1 MEWGSTPNILV
12 VSEAQKAKDSEE
24 TSTKEVQSIVNML
37 RKAETKIA
45 KLGRDKTEKTARW
58 LAYQKQMK
66 AAFVTEEKRFQATQ
80 AKIAEDLVEAERQL
94 VTAKELLAAAASE
107 FRTVPTAAASGNSAT
122 AEEAW
127 ETMLR
132 RTEAEEPPASR
143 EEIAEILRRYKRGEG
158 LPTSPLPTF
167 GRGPE
172 PVPMETD
179 GMNVDK
185 ASAPREAPTTNRAPH
200 GDLSGPGG
208 PSYGC
213 ASPST
218 GNARSTPYPEVPS
231 TGPKLPTEPTREPPD
246 GATRHAWDSPCGES
260 RLEVARK
267 STSKATS
274 QGPART
280 SCAERY
286 LALTEARLEERNRH
300 GPLPSRQAR
309 CSRRES
315 RGQGTRADHGQH
327 NQRHSGRVAASLTRP
342 WSPGCLSWRR
352 LVTRTQAR
360 EHFRSDRLP
369 VPQGLETCWGR
380 SSFPFAT
387 VSQCPRTSLSVC
399 ASDCHKWF
407 HFVLF
412 SGRCFA
418 PPLWR
423 QHIHWPEPWIS
434 GARLPGL
441 PWPNQFFCPC
451 WTPFSSASPSPPGI
465 AFFAPLLTQ
474 EASFVQGFGGLHTC
488 AQNMCIGCSGAQAM
502 CTYRTLPTILV
513 GDTSFVFEPTEVFGA
528 SSGHLH
534 QPDGLALHAPDL
546 TPSCS
551 PRGSWGLVPSLPLG
565 SAALPFLGVLP
576 DSEGTCS
583 LACFCQKLAPKRR
596 IGGSGTSASYS
607 GHKLFAALDL
617 VGSFVVP
624 FFSSLA
630 VLAFSALLK
639 MLFRQMPGR
648 NSVVGRTLHIAF
660 AAVPTDVSK
669 GWQVGDAARGPLI
682 PPSHGKHS
690 PRRCTGHR
698 QRSFT
703 SPSWLAAILGFSVL
717 PVCVW
722 AAPDGLKEA
731 LTLAT
736 STLQSLPESFGAGDR
751 AAKDDSPFQGWV
763 AEVLNGQAC
772 TQVAESPFPRHCA
785 IIQTGFPTQH
795 LLVYTHIPC
804 EEPAFFQ
811 AAAELGLARY
821 KDHDLVPTL
830 PQLSDGL
837 ASLVAAPRWLAQTD
851 KVVVVLDFS
860 LWHGPVYSIIDW
872 SFTTLA
878 SLASEAR
885 KYTNAPWHVY
895 HAQQHSPIEEGVHVN
910 AANGDVFYFVPVGAE
925 PLHRPR
931 FTDMLCDARLWS
943 SYPQVVPREIIVPVW
958 YALMS
963 HVTRTPTYSGTSRS
977 ELQVVAADSFHSDA
991 SDLDFEYPL
1000 EDSPLQELVYR
1011 GQLVR
1016 GVLAA
1021 RLWTPSKCRPGIFAF
1036 LDTRLIGLHPT
1047 FWFGSAGWIALE
1059 HFTDILAIR
1068 IPPGFRVDPA
1078 GVPCES
1084 GRVLVSDRCTIILSF
1099 VVDEA
1104 LSASLSHTD
1113 PNAGAAGR
1121 DGNSVPSNPA
1131 VDLLQNSRAARRRA
1145 GHPSP
1150 DPEALL
1156 DARTRSEETDDSLRC
1171 VFRFLYQISRPRLS
1185 RFVSLTTP

>member
-1 MEWGSTPNILV
+1 
-12 VSEAQKAKDSEE
+12 
-24 TSTKEVQSIVNML
+24 
-37 RKAETKIA
+37 
-45 KLGRDKTEKTARW
+45 
-58 LAYQKQMK
+58 
-66 AAFVTEEKRFQATQ
+66 
-80 AKIAEDLVEAERQL
+80 
-94 VTAKELLAAAASE
+94 
-107 FRTVPTAAASGNSAT
+107 
-122 AEEAW
+122 
-127 ETMLR
+127 
-132 RTEAEEPPASR
+132 
-143 EEIAEILRRYKRGEG
+143 
-158 LPTSPLPTF
+158 
-167 GRGPE
+167 
-172 PVPMETD
+172 
-179 GMNVDK
+179 
-185 ASAPREAPTTNRAPH
+185 
-200 GDLSGPGG
+200 
-208 PSYGC
+208 
-213 ASPST
+213 
-218 GNARSTPYPEVPS
+218 
-231 TGPKLPTEPTREPPD
+231 
-246 GATRHAWDSPCGES
+246 
-260 RLEVARK
+260 
-267 STSKATS
+267 
-274 QGPART
+274 
-280 SCAERY
+280 
-286 LALTEARLEERNRH
+286 
-300 GPLPSRQAR
+300 
-309 CSRRES
+309 
-315 RGQGTRADHGQH
+315 
-327 NQRHSGRVAASLTRP
+327 
-342 WSPGCLSWRR
+342 
-352 LVTRTQAR
+352 
-360 EHFRSDRLP
+360 
-369 VPQGLETCWGR
+369 
-380 SSFPFAT
+380 
-387 VSQCPRTSLSVC
+387 
-399 ASDCHKWF
+399 
-407 HFVLF
+407 
-412 SGRCFA
+412 
-418 PPLWR
+418 
-423 QHIHWPEPWIS
+423 
-434 GARLPGL
+434 
-441 PWPNQFFCPC
+441 
-451 WTPFSSASPSPPGI
+451 
-465 AFFAPLLTQ
+465 
-474 EASFVQGFGGLHTC
+474 
-488 AQNMCIGCSGAQAM
+488 M

-513 GDTSFVFEPTEVFGA
+513 GDTSFVLAPIEVFEA

-534 QPDGLALHAPDL
+534 QPVGLALHAPDL

-669 GWQVGDAARGPLI
+669 GWQVGDASRGPLI

-698 QRSFT
+698 QRSST

-763 AEVLNGQAC
+763 AEILNGQAC
-772 TQVAESPFPRHCA
+772 TQVAEFPFPRHCA

-925 PLHRPR
+925 PLRRPR
-931 FTDMLCDARLWS
+931 FTDMLRDARLWS
-943 SYPQVVPREIIVPVW
+943 SCPQVVPREIIVPVW

-1084 GRVLVSDRCTIILSF
+1084 DRVLVSDRCTIILSF

-1145 GHPSP
+1145 GRPSP

-1156 DARTRSEETDDSLRC
+1156 DARTRSEETDDLTQVCFQVLVPDFQTEIVEVDLQFPCLLDDALDSVNQARRSGAAPYFDQLIPANPQPDVSFGTVIAFPAWQESQRLVLIDARLIDGRFFAVAFAGRLNRTSILLHLRTPDTPGLQVYLKGVLLDTTTWYSFGQGDTLTLLPPGFALQPLVYLADMLQGPWDWTMPCPSYPGPHFPAFC
-1171 VFRFLYQISRPRLS
+1171 VLS
-1185 RFVSLTTP
+1185 DGG